1 MQERTLPPKKKQN
14 NKKPKT
20 HNKTKKKSTKINR
33 FKTLGIY
40 TELNHPLLRDI
51 LCSATEKWTM
61 AMGRIIREEPIFFVI
76 NVWYS
81 VRFLAEFITLSILR
95 DIFFSSSFYSRYH
108 IEIRTYF
115 YIIYMHNCFHNRGG
129 VFNFQIIRDRIVIA
143 WFFFKFYTFCKV
155 LSSSFFFFFFLSK
168 CTSIPA
174 IIYFLN

>member
-1 MQERTLPPKKKQN
+1 
-14 NKKPKT
+14 
-20 HNKTKKKSTKINR
+20 
-33 FKTLGIY
+33 
-40 TELNHPLLRDI
+40 
-51 LCSATEKWTM
+51 M
-61 AMGRIIREEPIFFVI
+61 AMGRIIREEPIFF
-76 NVWYS
+76 
-81 VRFLAEFITLSILR
+81 LLSMY
-95 DIFFSSSFYSRYH
+95 DIVCDFSRNLSHCQFSAIFFFSSSFYSRYH

-155 LSSSFFFFFFLSK
+155 LSSSFFFFFSLSK

>member
-1 MQERTLPPKKKQN
+1 MIGPVNRDTGQREKKKTKQQ
-14 NKKPKT
+14 KT
-20 HNKTKKKSTKINR
+20 TKNQKHITKQKKSTKINR

-61 AMGRIIREEPIFFVI
+61 AMGRIIREEPIFFFVI

-81 VRFLAEFITLSILR
+81 VRFLAEFIALSILR

-143 WFFFKFYTFCKV
+143 WVFFKILYI
-155 LSSSFFFFFFLSK
+155 LQSF
-168 CTSIPA
+168 I
-174 IIYFLN
+174 

>member
-1 MQERTLPPKKKQN
+1 MKKKPLCLEKTVMVNQLAYMQERTLPP
-14 NKKPKT
+14 P
-20 HNKTKKKSTKINR
+20 R

-61 AMGRIIREEPIFFVI
+61 AMGRIIREEPIFF
-76 NVWYS
+76 
-81 VRFLAEFITLSILR
+81 LLSMY
-95 DIFFSSSFYSRYH
+95 DIVCDFSRNLSHCQFSAIFFFSSSFYSRYH

-143 WFFFKFYTFCKV
+143 WFFF
-155 LSSSFFFFFFLSK
+155 
-168 CTSIPA
+168 
-174 IIYFLN
+174 

>member
-1 MQERTLPPKKKQN
+1 MQERTLPPSPPQKKNKTTKN

-20 HNKTKKKSTKINR
+20 HNKTKKINKDQSIQNTRHLYRVKSPPPTWHLVFSHWEMNNGYGANYQR
-33 FKTLGIY
+33 GTDF
-40 TELNHPLLRDI
+40 
-51 LCSATEKWTM
+51 
-61 AMGRIIREEPIFFVI
+61 FFVI

-143 WFFFKFYTFCKV
+143 WVFFKILYI
-155 LSSSFFFFFFLSK
+155 LQSF
-168 CTSIPA
+168 I
-174 IIYFLN
+174 